1 MDDYKQLTFGQLY
14 ELEQWMYDQ
23 DALHGE
29 NYYDERMKLLQY
41 IKTRMENNNAIS
53 SMPNSPQTR

>member
-1 MDDYKQLTFGQLY
+1 MSEYDQMTLEQLR

-23 DALHGE
+23 DAWMYDQDALEGE

-41 IKTRMENNNAIS
+41 IETR
-53 SMPNSPQTR
+53 TDK

>member
-1 MDDYKQLTFGQLY
+1 MTEHSGLTLDQMI

-29 NYYDERMKLLQY
+29 NYYDERMKLLRE
-41 IKTRMENNNAIS
+41 IEDRKNDAPS
-53 SMPNSPQTR
+53 SEVAD